1 MINVLVVEDSRVIR
15 DYLVYVLTTDP
26 DIRVIG
32 TADSGEAALKFLA
45 KLLPDVILMDIHLPG
60 IDGFETTRRIMSSTP
75 VPIVVCT
82 ASTHYSEMHTVMR
95 ALEAGALAAVK
106 KPRGLAD
113 PDAEAESAAIIS
125 TLKLMS
131 EVKVVRRWNRT
142 PVRGSAVA
150 SAKASAVT
158 SAVASAVAAST
169 PSAAAGHDAA
179 IVAIGASTG
188 GPPVVLQILS
198 CLSTHFPAPILVVQH
213 IAAGFTAGFAE
224 WLAAASGLPVHVAHG
239 GETPLPGHVY
249 VAPDDR
255 QLRVGLRGA
264 LETIQDAPLNGLRP
278 SVGVLFR
285 SVAERFGSRAI
296 GVLLTGMGRDGAE
309 ELKLIRDRGG
319 VTIAQDQASSVVHGM
334 PGEAIRLGAAMYVL
348 TPESIG
354 AWLCSLTGKQ
364 GTQPCRPTY

>member
-1 MINVLVVEDSRVIR
+1 MINVLVVEDSRVVR
-15 DYLVYVLTTDP
+15 DYLVYVLKTDP

-32 TADSGEAALKFLA
+32 FADSGEAALEFLVER
-45 KLLPDVILMDIHLPG
+45 LPDVILMDIHLPG
-60 IDGFETTRRIMSSTP
+60 IDGFETTRRIMSSNP

-106 KPRGLAD
+106 KPRGLSD
-113 PDAEAESAAIIS
+113 PDADAESAAIINI
-125 TLKLMS
+125 LKLMS
-131 EVKVVRRWNRT
+131 EVKVVRRWNRAPAAAT
-142 PVRGSAVA
+142 L
-150 SAKASAVT
+150 
-158 SAVASAVAAST
+158 VASAVAEPA
-169 PSAAAGHDAA
+169 PHDAVGHDAA
-179 IVAIGASTG
+179 VVAIGASTG
-188 GPPVVLQILS
+188 GPTAVLQILS
-198 CLSTHFPAPILVVQH
+198 GLSTAFPTPILVVQH

-249 VAPDDR
+249 VAPDDHH
-255 QLRVGLRGA
+255 LRVALRGE
-264 LETIQDAPLNGLRP
+264 LETTRAAPLNGLRP

-285 SVAERFGSRAI
+285 SVAERFGRRAI
-296 GVLLTGMGRDGAE
+296 GVLLTGMGTDGAE

-348 TPESIG
+348 APESIG
-354 AWLCSLTGKQ
+354 AWLCGLRGKQ
-364 GTQPCRPTY
+364 GTQLCKPTY